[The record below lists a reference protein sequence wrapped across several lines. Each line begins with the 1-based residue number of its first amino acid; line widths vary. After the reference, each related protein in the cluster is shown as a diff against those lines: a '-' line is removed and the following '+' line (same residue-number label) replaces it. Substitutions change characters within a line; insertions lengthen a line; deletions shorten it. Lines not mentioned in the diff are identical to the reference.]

1 MTINF
6 ENLVTPTFII
16 TDNGERKNIK
26 DVPDK
31 SIETEFAARKM
42 LTENEIYHIHTD
54 LARVLSDKM
63 LLSVLMHYQSE
74 LVNDWAQSNNELWAI
89 SYSKAF
95 AFYFDSVTERFADIF
110 AKFDVSTDYINK
122 KAFHAYMARYR
133 ANPSVTINDTELTDP
148 DQIKIAIQN
157 SDIIDDVRANS
168 AGFSTLIPL
177 YPLDLFIEHI
187 ANCALNA
194 HYGAESNFTWL
205 IFEFLE
211 RFTGNVSSN
220 FKTKT
225 EMVKFRE
232 ELKNTAPF

>member
-6 ENLVTPTFII
+6 EDFVTPTIII
-16 TDNGERKNIK
+16 TDNGERKNIR

-31 SIETEFAARKM
+31 SIETEFAAKKM

-63 LLSVLMHYQSE
+63 LLSVLVHYQE
-74 LVNDWAQSNNELWAI
+74 QLVNDWAQSNNELWAI
-89 SYSKAF
+89 SYDKAF
-95 AFYFDSVTERFADIF
+95 AFYFDSVTERFADVF
-110 AKFDVSTDYINK
+110 AKFDVSTEYINK
-122 KAFHAYMARYR
+122 SAFHAYMARYR
-133 ANPSVTINDTELTDP
+133 TDPSVTINDITLTDIS
-148 DQIKIAIQN
+148 QIKAAIQN
-157 SDIIDDVRANS
+157 SNMITDVRANS

-177 YPLDLFIEHI
+177 YPIDLFIEHI

-194 HYGAESNFTWL
+194 QYGAKSNFTWL

-225 EMVKFRE
+225 EMVKFRK
-232 ELKNTAPF
+232 ELENVPF

>member
-6 ENLVTPTFII
+6 ENFVAPTIII

-31 SIETEFAARKM
+31 SIETEFAAKKM

-63 LLSVLMHYQSE
+63 LLSVLMHYQSQ

-89 SYSKAF
+89 TYSKAF
-95 AFYFDSVTERFADIF
+95 AFYFDSVTERFSDVF
-110 AKFDVSTDYINK
+110 AEVGVSTDYKNK
-122 KAFHAYMARYR
+122 KAFHAYMAQYR
-133 ANPSVTINDTELTDP
+133 ANPSVTINGTTLTDVS
-148 DQIKIAIQN
+148 QIKAAIQN
-157 SDIIDDVRANS
+157 SDTITDVRANS

-220 FKTKT
+220 FKTKP
-225 EMVKFRE
+225 EMVTFRE
-232 ELKNTAPF
+232 ELENAAPF